1 MGEDYLVLAKPGG
14 YRMPN
19 KAHDHDR
26 AVLTALAKWRDSS
39 AGPAVSTD
47 KHHLAVM
54 TALARYTHASPSDAK
69 LKPKSKQTNNPIW
82 QDITPAD
89 PEDIELDSLN
99 LPRPSR
105 ELRHTFRKVRELF
118 IAGGGGA
125 GRSLPGGMIEAVKF
139 GLDLSK
145 VEVVCATSVGT
156 IMGLGIV
163 LGVPPNEM
171 SKMLDEMP
179 TDQFQD
185 WSVSSIADFFQNWG
199 LCEGKFMP
207 SYFRKIIKHY
217 SGLNDPTFEELYAK
231 THKEF
236 RVIVANVS
244 KKKMTVLSHKTKP
257 KMKVAEAV
265 GLSCSVPIL
274 YPPKWFSDEN
284 GDLEAFADGGIIK
297 NYPWGV
303 GSDPNRP
310 LDEQLG
316 FIFVNNSAAY
326 ALNDDTDKGLIG
338 FRDYLCNLL
347 TMAVFQDPLCLPDS
361 VKARTVAISLG
372 WNPLKFTATPEEQR
386 GLDKAGKLGTRRLVK
401 QILKSTHNL
410 DLDTREHKFQPVIPD
425 TESFVMPPV
434 AKQWVPRF
442 LYKKS
447 SVTQGDKAES
457 LENKVGRQLRS
468 RVV

>member
-1 MGEDYLVLAKPGG
+1 
-14 YRMPN
+14 MPD
-19 KAHDHDR
+19 KEHDHDR
-26 AVLTALAKWRDSS
+26 AVLTALTKWRHTPKEPMSI
-39 AGPAVSTD
+39 D
-47 KHHLAVM
+47 KHHLSVM
-54 TALARYTHASPSDAK
+54 KALTRYKHSSRFTEVAQTSTLKSAASDDIMISNAK
-69 LKPKSKQTNNPIW
+69 
-82 QDITPAD
+82 
-89 PEDIELDSLN
+89 ELEWDRLN
-99 LPRPSR
+99 LPRPTPK
-105 ELRHTFRKVRELF
+105 LRHIFSKVRELF

-125 GRSLPGGMIEAVKF
+125 GRSLPKAMSEAVKF

-163 LGVPPNEM
+163 LNMSTQAM

-179 TDQFQD
+179 TEQFQD
-185 WSVSSIADFFQNWG
+185 WSVSSITDFFQNWG

-207 SYFRKIIKHY
+207 SYFRKIIKHH
-217 SGLNDPTFEELYAK
+217 SGLNDPSFEELYAK
-231 THKEF
+231 SHKEF

-244 KKKMTVLSHKTKP
+244 KKKMTILSHKTTP

-274 YPPKWFSDEN
+274 YPPKWFSNEK

-310 LDEQLG
+310 LEEQLG

-326 ALNDDTDKGLIG
+326 ALNDDSDRTLIG

-347 TMAVFQDPLCLPDS
+347 TMAVFQDPLCLSDS

-372 WNPLKFTATPEEQR
+372 WNPLKFSATPEEQR
-386 GLDKAGKLGTRRLVK
+386 GLDKAGKQGTRRLVK
-401 QILKSTHNL
+401 QILKSTYHVDAN
-410 DLDTREHKFQPVIPD
+410 DYIPQMKEKLV
-425 TESFVMPPV
+425 ESIVMTPV

-442 LYKKS
+442 ARKKS
-447 SVTQGDKAES
+447 TNIETEKIDVSNNKGGYS
-457 LENKVGRQLRS
+457 LRPRIV
-468 RVV
+468 